1 MSQSSVDA
9 DQAQEPQIDESAP
22 GSSADENDG
31 VTQHLDGG
39 DTLLDRGVDASLDAA
54 WVPPDRDP
62 GIDVPTIAEQEA
74 GESLDDKL
82 AQEVPDV
89 IEVEE
94 ALNESE
100 IFEIGSERSGRLI
113 DAPDSADLMIG
124 QDVGVDG
131 AAATAEEAA
140 IHVIHGC

>member
-1 MSQSSVDA
+1 MSENMTDTDS
-9 DQAQEPQIDESAP
+9 AQEPQIDQSFP
-22 GSSADENDG
+22 GSSPDENDG

-39 DTLLDRGVDASLDAA
+39 ETLGADIDQTLDAG
-54 WVPPDRDP
+54 WIPLDRDP

-89 IEVEE
+89 GQGEQPSLGDELSEVGD
-94 ALNESE
+94 A
-100 IFEIGSERSGRLI
+100 RSGRLI

-124 QDVGVDG
+124 QEVGVDG

-140 IHVIHGC
+140 IYVIHGC